1 MAETRLNSIIF
12 PGLDNKYI
20 VLSTEI
26 LSQMLQDVKT
36 NGGIAYKDELIN
48 TTEIKREIIGSS
60 NDKDFISD
68 TGDKTLY
75 SVYNESVKINGEA
88 KKYAQEQDK
97 IVLQQTQKDLADA
110 RAQLEQ
116 FIAENLETAKQYTN
130 DTIKPVQTDLNTTKT
145 TVESQGNSI
154 TSLNTQVNDI
164 NTNVNTLSTD
174 LSTVKQ
180 NITTINTNVN
190 TLNDSKLDK
199 TALKIA
205 STEDAGIVK
214 IDGKSI
220 VIQNGVISAV
230 QGGEVPVGTMKCT
243 IKTWSSSGT

>member
-130 DTIKPVQTDLNTTKT
+130 DTIKPVQTALNTTKT